1 LEVEGIIN
9 GNSRL
14 LDSTFGIVTGY
25 LTYSSYHI
33 INRPMNDSVLVKTL
47 IEDQKMIISK
57 WQKGLLQ
64 EEFNSVLPSCQ
75 KAAETLL
82 THCQV
87 LKTLEELPKERSP
100 MTTA

>member
-1 LEVEGIIN
+1 
-9 GNSRL
+9 
-14 LDSTFGIVTGY
+14 
-25 LTYSSYHI
+25 
-33 INRPMNDSVLVKTL
+33 MNDSVPVKTL
-47 IEDQKMIISK
+47 IEDQKRLISN

-64 EEFNSVLPSCQ
+64 EKFNSALPSCQ
-75 KAAETLL
+75 AAETLL

>member
-1 LEVEGIIN
+1 
-9 GNSRL
+9 
-14 LDSTFGIVTGY
+14 
-25 LTYSSYHI
+25 
-33 INRPMNDSVLVKTL
+33 MNDSVLVKTL

-64 EEFNSVLPSCQ
+64 ENFNSALPSCQ
-75 KAAETLL
+75 AAETLL

-87 LKTLEELPKERSP
+87 LKTLEELQKERSP